1 VLRRLSPQAGR
12 PLVLWELSVV
22 EQRYNAVQE
31 VLGGVPV
38 VEVAERY
45 GVSRQSVHAWL
56 RRYQAGGLAGLQD
69 RSHRPR
75 VCPHQARPAVEVAV
89 CELRRQHPGW
99 GATRLR
105 HELARDGLAEVPSRA
120 TVHRILVRHGLVEPD
135 ARRRRKQR
143 YRRWERERPMQLWQL
158 DVMGDVR
165 LADGRELK
173 LVSGVD
179 DHSRYCVVA
188 TLVER
193 ATGRAVCAAFA
204 AALRRHGIPE
214 EVLTDNGKQ
223 FTGRFGK
230 PRPAEVL
237 FDRICRENGITH
249 RLTGVRRP
257 TTTGKVE
264 RFHKT
269 LRAELLGL
277 DGPFPNLTVAQ
288 EVLDAWVEDYNH
300 RRPHQALGLRTP
312 ADRFHTHQQDPGDP
326 VPLLVP
332 RELGPPCPSVPLAA
346 VELDLVVPAC
356 GNLAV
361 AGRQLWLGRRHAG
374 RSVRLWIDAQVIHL
388 SLDGQLLKT
397 VASRFT
403 ADDLP
408 RLTQL
413 GASRAGPPPVGAHA
427 DQLGVPDAVE
437 VDRVVSA
444 AGLVGLGGRQLSVG
458 QHHAG
463 QRVTLR
469 LEAGL
474 LHVGLD
480 GVQVKTMPSPVP
492 AAARVRLQGA
502 RPATTAFEPPQGPVV
517 VQRRVSCRGGIQV
530 TGQQVQ
536 VGLSHAGKVVT
547 VLVHEAYLEVQDDQL
562 PLKTVARTRHKEV
575 TRYRAAEHKPQ
586 AQ

>member
-1 VLRRLSPQAGR
+1 M
-12 PLVLWELSVV
+12 
-22 EQRYNAVQE
+22 
-31 VLGGVPV
+31 PV

-56 RRYQAGGLAGLQD
+56 RRYQTGGLAGLQD

-75 VCPHQARPAVEVAV
+75 GCPHQARPAVEAAV
-89 CELRRQHPGW
+89 CELRRTHPGW

-120 TVHRILVRHGLVEPD
+120 TVHRILVRHGLVEPG

-165 LADGRELK
+165 LADGRECK

-188 TLVER
+188 TLAER
-193 ATGRAVCAAFA
+193 ATGRVVCAAFA
-204 AALRRHGIPE
+204 AALRRYGVPE

-249 RLTGVRRP
+249 RLTAVRSP

-269 LRAELLGL
+269 LQAELLDL
-277 DGPFPNLTVAQ
+277 DGPFPSLAVAQ
-288 EVLDAWVEDYNH
+288 EVLDAWVDDYNT
-300 RRPHQALGLRTP
+300 RRPHQALGMRTP
-312 ADRFHTHQQDPGDP
+312 AERFHASPPPADQALG
-326 VPLLVP
+326 LRLP
-332 RELGPPCPSVPLAA
+332 RELQPPAVGAPAAPLPAL
-346 VELDLVVPAC
+346 ELDVVVPAC

-374 RSVRLWIDAQVIHL
+374 RRVRLRVDPQVIHL
-388 SLDGQLLKT
+388 SADGELLKT

-408 RLTQL
+408 RLVRL
-413 GASRAGPPPVGAHA
+413 GARPAGPAPVGAA
-427 DQLGVPDAVE
+427 TSTQLGVPDAVE

-458 QHHAG
+458 QQHAG
-463 QRVTLR
+463 QRVTVR
-469 LEAGL
+469 VQADL

-480 GVQVKTMPSPVP
+480 GVLVKTMPCPIP
-492 AAARVRLQGA
+492 AAERARLQGA
-502 RPATTAFEPPQGPVV
+502 RPATTAFQPPHNPVV
-517 VQRRVSCRGGIQV
+517 VQRRVSRRGGIQV
-530 TGQQVQ
+530 ANQRVQ
-536 VGLSHAGKVVT
+536 VGLAHAGKVVT
-547 VLVHEAYLEVQDDQL
+547 VLVHDARLEILHDGT
-562 PLKTVARTRHKEV
+562 PLKTVPRAGRKEV
-575 TRYRAAEHKPQ
+575 LRHRPAEHKSQ
-586 AQ
+586 AQQDQQVPSLY